1 MIEQSDIVYID
12 VDDEGGYVTVY
23 LTDGNY
29 IENK

>member
-12 VDDEGGYVTVY
+12 EDDESGYVTVY
-23 LTDGNY
+23 LNDGNY